1 MKNLLKSR
9 NTGLIAVLIIL
20 LVIARF
26 LTPGMFTATSLVSM
40 LQNNTIYALLAIAE
54 MMVILTG
61 GIDIS
66 IASQLAFV
74 GISCTTLA
82 CSHPGIPGIVW
93 VLFAIVLGALC
104 GALNGFLVPSH
115 GSDDLYSGYNVHL
128 PWSCVCCFW
137 RTVVVRSTVRRTER
151 IPYVCNRTVFRTADH
166 PLGHD
171 HSAGCSRTVPWIYF
185 CRKKN
190 LCNRYIS

>member
-66 IASQLAFV
+66 IASHLLVFPVPLLHAAIRESLESCGYYLQLFSAHSV
-74 GISCTTLA
+74 
-82 CSHPGIPGIVW
+82 
-93 VLFAIVLGALC
+93 
-104 GALNGFLVPSH
+104 
-115 GSDDLYSGYNVHL
+115 VH
-128 PWSCVCCFW
+128 
-137 RTVVVRSTVRRTER
+137 
-151 IPYVCNRTVFRTADH
+151 
-166 PLGHD
+166 
-171 HSAGCSRTVPWIYF
+171 
-185 CRKKN
+185 
-190 LCNRYIS
+190 

>member
-1 MKNLLKSR
+1 MLLEASLKEREGINNEKFIKIQKYRIDRSSDHFAGDR
-9 NTGLIAVLIIL
+9 PFPYTGYVY
-20 LVIARF
+20 F
-26 LTPGMFTATSLVSM
+26 TSLVSM

-104 GALNGFLVPSH
+104 GALNGFWL
-115 GSDDLYSGYNVHL
+115 DTFT
-128 PWSCVCCFW
+128 W
-137 RTVVVRSTVRRTER
+137 
-151 IPYVCNRTVFRTADH
+151 FR
-166 PLGHD
+166 
-171 HSAGCSRTVPWIYF
+171 
-185 CRKKN
+185 
-190 LCNRYIS
+190 

>member
-26 LTPGMFTATSLVSM
+26 LTPGMFTSTSLVSM

-74 GISCTTLA
+74 GIPVPLLHAAIRESLE
-82 CSHPGIPGIVW
+82 SYGYYLQ
-93 VLFAIVLGALC
+93 LFSAHSV
-104 GALNGFLVPSH
+104 
-115 GSDDLYSGYNVHL
+115 VH
-128 PWSCVCCFW
+128 
-137 RTVVVRSTVRRTER
+137 
-151 IPYVCNRTVFRTADH
+151 
-166 PLGHD
+166 
-171 HSAGCSRTVPWIYF
+171 
-185 CRKKN
+185 
-190 LCNRYIS
+190 

>member
-26 LTPGMFTATSLVSM
+26 LTPGMFTSTSLVSM

-82 CSHPGIPGIVW
+82 CSHRESLESYGYYLQ
-93 VLFAIVLGALC
+93 LFSAHSV
-104 GALNGFLVPSH
+104 
-115 GSDDLYSGYNVHL
+115 VH
-128 PWSCVCCFW
+128 
-137 RTVVVRSTVRRTER
+137 
-151 IPYVCNRTVFRTADH
+151 
-166 PLGHD
+166 
-171 HSAGCSRTVPWIYF
+171 
-185 CRKKN
+185 
-190 LCNRYIS
+190 

>member
-104 GALNGFLVPSH
+104 GALNGFLVGYLHMVPMICTL
-115 GSDDLYSGYNVHL
+115 GTMYIFRGLAFVVSGGQWWFAAQYEELNGYRTFAIGQFLGL
-128 PWSCVCCFW
+128 PIILWI
-137 RTVVVRSTVRRTER
+137 TIILLVVAGL
-151 IPYVCNRTVFRTADH
+151 F
-166 PLGHD
+166 LGYT
-171 HSAGCSRTVPWIYF
+171 SA
-185 CRKKN
+185 
-190 LCNRYIS
+190 

>member
-82 CSHPGIPGIVW
+82 CSHPGIPGSSKRMQQSPG
-93 VLFAIVLGALC
+93 LRYYYQCQPPGK
-104 GALNGFLVPSH
+104 GK
-115 GSDDLYSGYNVHL
+115 
-128 PWSCVCCFW
+128 
-137 RTVVVRSTVRRTER
+137 
-151 IPYVCNRTVFRTADH
+151 NR
-166 PLGHD
+166 
-171 HSAGCSRTVPWIYF
+171 
-185 CRKKN
+185 
-190 LCNRYIS
+190 